1 MKLGILGGTF
11 NPIHNAHLIIA
22 EEVREILQIDKIFFI
37 PTHTPPHKEIH
48 PESKIDDKHRV
59 NIVKKA
65 IENNPYF
72 ELCKYEIEM
81 KGVSYTYKTLKHLYE
96 TLNIEGK
103 IKVIIGAD
111 LIPELNTWHKY
122 EELIDICDFT
132 VLNRGKLDL
141 DSYKSRYP
149 FIKIVKSNVS
159 MNLSSTEIRNRI
171 KEHRSI
177 KYLVPNQVED
187 YIIKNKLYQSD

>member
-22 EEVREILQIDKIFFI
+22 EEVREALQLDKIFFI
-37 PTHTPPHKEIH
+37 PTYTPPHKEIH
-48 PESKIDDKHRV
+48 PESKIDDEHRI

-72 ELCKYEIEM
+72 ELCNYEIEM
-81 KGVSYTYKTLKHLYE
+81 RGVSYTYKTLKHLYE
-96 TLNIEGK
+96 TLRIDGK

-111 LIPELNTWHKY
+111 LIPELHTWHKY
-122 EELIDICDFT
+122 KELINICDFT
-132 VLNRGKLDL
+132 VLKRGSLDL
-141 DSYKSRYP
+141 GSYKSRYP

-171 KEHRSI
+171 KKNRSI
-177 KYLVPNQVED
+177 KYLVPNQVEE
-187 YIIKNKLYQSD
+187 YIIKNKLYHSN